1 MIGDPY
7 LHMPTKFILD
17 VLVGMS
23 HIKIDILNEYL
34 QVI

>member
-7 LHMPTKFILD
+7 LHMPTKFILRIF
-17 VLVGMS
+17 VYVS
-23 HIKIDILNEYL
+23 PIKIDILNEYL

>member
-1 MIGDPY
+1 MINDPY
-7 LHMPTKFILD
+7 LHMATKFILHI
-17 VLVGMS
+17 LVGMS